1 MAGEGATEGREG
13 RRWTEDPPRVAE
25 EDQPGRPPSIRTLT
39 AGHIDVVFQPIVDLR
54 DGSLFA
60 NEALVRCKVEAYRNP
75 LDLLEQA
82 TREQAMGRL
91 GRTIREVTFAR
102 AGRAA
107 VFVNIHPDELSSH
120 WLVRPD
126 DPLTESDGPL
136 YLEITE
142 GAALKYFDI
151 CSGMLR
157 ELCARTGAK
166 LVVDDFGAGYSNLKR
181 VVDLEPAVV
190 KLDRALIAGI
200 NFSSRQRLLV
210 EYLVKTMSALGAQ
223 VVAEG
228 IETPGELSAVRD
240 AGCHYGQGYF
250 LARPAYPIP
259 PVSWPY

>member
-1 MAGEGATEGREG
+1 MASEGAAEGRKN
-13 RRWTEDPPRVAE
+13 RRWTEDPPGPAPAE
-25 EDQPGRPPSIRTLT
+25 SSLPPPIRRLG
-39 AGHIDVVFQPIVDLR
+39 AAQIDVVFQPIVDLR
-54 DGSLFA
+54 DGTVFA
-60 NEALVRCKVEAYRNP
+60 NEALVRCKIEAYRNP

-91 GRTIREVTFAR
+91 GRTIRQVTFAR
-102 AGRAA
+102 NCPTP

-126 DPLTESDGPL
+126 DPLSETDSPL

-151 CSGMLR
+151 CSSVLR

-190 KLDRALIAGI
+190 KLDRALINGI
-200 NFSSRQRLLV
+200 NFNTRQRVLV

-228 IETPGELSAVRD
+228 IETPGELAAVRD
-240 AGCHYGQGYF
+240 AGCHYGQGYL

-259 PVSWPY
+259 TVSWPF